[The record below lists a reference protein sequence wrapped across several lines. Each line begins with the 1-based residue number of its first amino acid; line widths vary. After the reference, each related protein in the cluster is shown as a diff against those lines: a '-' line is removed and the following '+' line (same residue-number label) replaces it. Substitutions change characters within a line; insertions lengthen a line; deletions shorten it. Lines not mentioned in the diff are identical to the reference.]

1 MKKLLVVLALVLVWV
16 AKSPAPKKTSLRLV
30 QTVSLAVCSVIG
42 TISAWDVKS
51 NRLFLTSEDEPVVDV
66 FDLKTNKLIHTI
78 TGIKGS
84 HNVLAFQS

>member
-1 MKKLLVVLALVLVWV
+1 LAGLQRHWDHFGV
-16 AKSPAPKKTSLRLV
+16 
-30 QTVSLAVCSVIG
+30 
-42 TISAWDVKS
+42 DVKS

-84 HNVLAFQS
+84 HNVLAFPELKNLCCDGEASELKIFNYDTYE